1 MALACA
7 VLLSLFWSLVHSHT
21 FPYVSFMGQPL
32 ANLSYV
38 DLSTVENNQSNSD
51 SIVCHTDLSTCCSG
65 GQGSHRGDW
74 YFPGGTQLPF
84 AGSSVPIG
92 EARGA
97 QVVVIRR
104 ATATTGI
111 YRCGIPT
118 RAVHDD
124 FDNSVRDTVY
134 VGLYTGSG
142 GILYFTFCPT
152 LHRAFQNLIFRKC
165 DNIWRYDTYCAL

>member
-1 MALACA
+1 METGI
-7 VLLSLFWSLVHSHT
+7 S
-21 FPYVSFMGQPL
+21 
-32 ANLSYV
+32 
-38 DLSTVENNQSNSD
+38 
-51 SIVCHTDLSTCCSG
+51 
-65 GQGSHRGDW
+65 
-74 YFPGGTQLPF
+74 QLPF

-97 QVVVIRR
+97 EVVVIRR

-124 FDNSVRDTVY
+124 FDNSVRDTVN

-142 GILYFTFCPT
+142 GILYFTFCPVSK
-152 LHRAFQNLIFRKC
+152 LDL
-165 DNIWRYDTYCAL
+165 